1 MPNIPEVTLNN
12 GLKMPLEG
20 FGVYQIT
27 DLAQCKQSI
36 LDALSAGYRLIDT
49 AQAYGNESAVGRA
62 IKESPVDRKNIFLTT
77 KVNPVNYNSEKNSYD
92 KTKTSVLESLRKLQT
107 DYIDLILLHDPF
119 GNYYS
124 AYRALED
131 LYQKGTIKAIGISN
145 FYTDKYIDF
154 ANTVKVNPAVNQVET
169 HVFHQRKTLRKY
181 LKKYHTQI
189 EAWSPLASSKNKI
202 FTNSTLVNIG
212 KKYHKSA
219 AQIALKFLAQN
230 QIVIIPKSVHKNR
243 IQENLDIW
251 DFQLTNEDMQN
262 ISKLDTGKT
271 LFTDHEDP
279 QSVEKFVNSLKQT

>member
-20 FGVYQIT
+20 FGVWQVT
-27 DLAQCKQSI
+27 DLKQCEQAV

-49 AQAYGNESAVGRA
+49 AQAYGNEQAVGKA
-62 IKESPVDRKNIFLTT
+62 ISESPVNRSDIFLTT
-77 KVNPVNYNSEKNSYD
+77 KVFPTDFGYD
-92 KTKTSVLESLRKLQT
+92 KTKASIKESLNKLQT
-107 DYIDLILLHDPF
+107 NYLDLVLLHQPF
-119 GNYYS
+119 EDYYA

>member
-20 FGVYQIT
+20 FGVWQVT
-27 DLAQCKQSI
+27 DLKQCEQAV

-49 AQAYGNESAVGRA
+49 AQAYGNEQAVGKA
-62 IKESPVDRKNIFLTT
+62 ISESPVNRSDIFLTT
-77 KVNPVNYNSEKNSYD
+77 KVFPTDFGYD
-92 KTKTSVLESLRKLQT
+92 KTKASIKESLNKLQT
-107 DYIDLILLHDPF
+107 NYLDLVLLHQPF
-119 GNYYS
+119 EDYYA

-154 ANTVKVNPAVNQVET
+154 ANTVKVNPVVNQVET

-262 ISKLDTGKT
+262 ISKLDTGKSV
-271 LFTDHEDP
+271 FMDHEDP
-279 QSVEKFVNSLKQT
+279 KTVEMFENIIKKG

>member
-20 FGVYQIT
+20 FGVWQVT
-27 DLAQCKQSI
+27 DLKQCEQAV

-49 AQAYGNESAVGRA
+49 AQAYGNEQAVGKA
-62 IKESPVDRKNIFLTT
+62 ISESPVNRSDIFLTT
-77 KVNPVNYNSEKNSYD
+77 KVFPTDFGYD
-92 KTKTSVLESLRKLQT
+92 KTKASIKESLNKLQT
-107 DYIDLILLHDPF
+107 NYLDLVLLHQPF
-119 GNYYS
+119 EDYYA

-262 ISKLDTGKT
+262 ISKLDTGKSV
-271 LFTDHEDP
+271 FMDHEDP
-279 QSVEKFVNSLKQT
+279 KTVEMFENIIKKG